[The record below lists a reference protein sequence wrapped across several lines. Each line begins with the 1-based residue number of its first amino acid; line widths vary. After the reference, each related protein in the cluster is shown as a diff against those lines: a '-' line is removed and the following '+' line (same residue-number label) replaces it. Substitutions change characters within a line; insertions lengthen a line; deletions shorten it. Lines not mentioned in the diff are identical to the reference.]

1 MSLTEKRK
9 YEDEESKKAEQ
20 VGRIFQQIEILLN
33 EAVSLGC
40 SNGRMKLGLRHL
52 LGKFTRDRVQ

>member
-1 MSLTEKRK
+1 MRLNKHDMQS
-9 YEDEESKKAEQ
+9 SKNADQ
-20 VGRIFQQIEILLN
+20 VSQIFEQIELLLI
-33 EAVSLGC
+33 EAVKLGC